1 MRKFNNYDLDG
12 QLPVLAWNPLA
23 MRCNLVGDG
32 CRNCWHLRMCDR
44 LARNHWLP
52 PSVRMAYEGGDVV
65 ALKSFYETPPTGR
78 VIAVQFMGD
87 LWHKEVPQS
96 YRDNILSTIRQ
107 CPGSVFLLLTKRLG
121 RVSERMPD
129 NAWLGTSAWDQP
141 SFCNAMKSLSNLGH
155 LAKHMWLSVE
165 PLIGPIGDFPD
176 LAPNLKFVAVGPET
190 IGGHEQITAFTERF
204 VSFWGRYLCGSS
216 VVLYDKRKDWTARDW
231 PGVWKNL
238 KGRKA

>member
-12 QLPVLAWNPLA
+12 QPPVLAWNPLA
-23 MRCNLVGDG
+23 MRCNQVGNG

-44 LARNHWLP
+44 LARNHSLP
-52 PSVRMAYEGGDVV
+52 ASVRTAYEGGEVA
-65 ALKSFYETPPTGR
+65 ALKSFDEIPPTGR

-96 YRDNILSTIRQ
+96 YRDCILSTIRQ

-121 RVSERMPD
+121 RVNERIPE
-129 NAWLGTSAWDQP
+129 NAWLGTSAWDHP
-141 SFCNAMKSLSNLGH
+141 SFCNAMKSLSSFGH

-165 PLIGPIGDFPD
+165 PLIGPIVDFPL
-176 LAPNLKFVAVGPET
+176 LAPNLEFVAVGPET
-190 IGGHEQITAFTERF
+190 LAAHEQNTDFTRAF
-204 VSFWGRYLCGSS
+204 VNAWGRYLCGSAA
-216 VVLYDKRKDWTARDW
+216 VLYDKRKDWTARDW
-231 PGVWKNL
+231 PGAWKNL

>member
-23 MRCNLVGDG
+23 MRCNPVGDG

-44 LARNHWLP
+44 LARNQSLP
-52 PSVRMAYEGGDVV
+52 ASVRTAYGGGDVA
-65 ALKSFYETPPTGR
+65 ALKSFDEIPPSGR

-87 LWHKEVPQS
+87 LWRNEVPQS

-121 RVSERMPD
+121 RVNERIPD
-129 NAWLGTSAWDQP
+129 NAWLGTSAWDQQ
-141 SFCNAMKSLSNLGH
+141 SLRDAMKSLSNLGH

-165 PLIGPIGDFPD
+165 PLIGPIVDFPY

-190 IGGHEQITAFTERF
+190 IGGHEQITAFANGFVDVWRRF
-204 VSFWGRYLCGSS
+204 LRGSS

-231 PGVWKNL
+231 PGAWKNL